1 MAYPSLMVQ
10 ARFLRAILRS
20 PSPSHLC
27 ESIFSASL
35 HMLPHSHFSVP
46 THCPDSNHLPYD
58 YQHWV
63 PVSCWALVHPASQC
77 GQPGLSLKFL
87 IQFIK
92 RWYITRFKIQTVWGM
107 RKKLGTLPPCPQAPQ
122 VPPRDPQSWQLPPK
136 TVSACDREP
145 LSSPVSTSTAVSY
158 YVLPRPLLLF
168 LSPGLYCLPHMR
180 PVNW

>member
-1 MAYPSLMVQ
+1 MVQ

-20 PSPSHLC
+20 PSTSHLR

-77 GQPGLSLKFL
+77 GQPGLSFFEIFDSIYKKV
-87 IQFIK
+87 I
-92 RWYITRFKIQTVWGM
+92 YHKIQNSNSM
-107 RKKLGTLPPCPQAPQ
+107 RHEEKTRYPPTLSPGPTGTSQ
-122 VPPRDPQSWQLPPK
+122 RPQSWQLPPK

-168 LSPGLYCLPHMR
+168 LSPGLYWLPHMR